1 MTAHGLLNQHA
12 MERAA
17 DQSTTRGQ
25 RQGALHPDVR
35 LMDLAERN
43 PSLGGRELLREI
55 IERGALPESHE
66 PPPAR
71 DLREALRPRSLDDSD
86 YRTSV
91 EQTAQLQQESPA
103 LRDLY
108 ERGATLK
115 GDTLVLPAEAHE
127 LSEERAT
134 PFLTTLAY
142 AQQRLPDAAQ
152 AQEFHDLAH
161 TISGETADART
172 QLTVFRIYY
181 DRLTRDAQG
190 QQLEKQDVEGRVI
203 AVQRTLTEMRAL
215 AQEMAQLE
223 TRESLDAA
231 LAQEQIQVL
240 DERDERLRNGRVNLA
255 ARTIDLRAESL
266 RFPAGLSF
274 ATKERLLT
282 RTLPELDY
290 RLEHG
295 VPRAELFRAID
306 RRMARPDVEV
316 EREKLKEIGG
326 FLKAYLDERLRDHE
340 TRALHSSA
348 VFREA
353 RAAIVNAQTPAELG
367 RAAEDFL
374 RTNRRRSEDLRQHL
388 ADPAHHSPPAPRPL
402 DARERNLI
410 FYGRA
415 PEHHTPEMRE
425 LRIYYGLTKAERAA
439 RVAQL
444 RESVLEPSLP
454 LKQLLDEL
462 ATRRTTKAVSHFQAS
477 LLNEQM
483 NHASRENL
491 YRFGQSLPPH
501 ERTFLYELSEQRK
514 LALSRALLAERE
526 PITAV
531 EKETFSTT
539 GRSFGVVPRESAS
552 FREYLAAMGQ
562 LERQL
567 LNEEVRR
574 EGRVTNRQ
582 LAELTIT
589 EARTLLPEQTQKEI
603 RLRAS
608 KLAWESLAPEEVF
621 EHDPSPEALRI
632 SETIATLQ
640 EQLQERARTAQTVR
654 DGFVLVPSPKTDLR
668 FSPASR
674 PIVESRKL
682 TALESY
688 AAQTREALYR
698 GFELLDEQRATFALQ
713 RADERRAEAVREPSV
728 PFSTSTQM
736 RSDAV
741 ETNQEW
747 HYDSLRDVLKA
758 RFSPS
763 AENQQKAKED
773 QPQLQHEFEI
783 ER

>member
-17 DQSTTRGQ
+17 DQSSIREQ
-25 RQGALHPDVR
+25 RQVALHPDVR
-35 LMDLAERN
+35 LMELAERN

-71 DLREALRPRSLDDSD
+71 DLRETLRPRSLDDSD
-86 YRTSV
+86 YRTPV

-115 GDTLVLPAEAHE
+115 GDTLVLPADAHE

-142 AQQRLPDAAQ
+142 GQQRLPDAAQ

-181 DRLTRDAQG
+181 DRLARDAQG
-190 QQLEKQDVEGRVI
+190 QRLEKQDVEGRVE
-203 AVQRTLTEMRAL
+203 AVQRTLNEMRAL
-215 AQEMAQLE
+215 AREMASLE

-231 LAQEQIQVL
+231 LSQEQTSAL
-240 DERDERLRNGRVNLA
+240 DERDERMRNGRVNLA

-266 RFPAGLSF
+266 RFPAELSF

-306 RRMARPDVEV
+306 RRMARPDAEV
-316 EREKLKEIGG
+316 EQEKLKEIGS
-326 FLKAYLDERLRDHE
+326 FLKAYLDERLRDTE
-340 TRALHSSA
+340 TRGLHSSA

-374 RTNRRRSEDLRQHL
+374 RSNRRRSEELRQHL
-388 ADPAHHSPPAPRPL
+388 ADPTHHSPPAQRPL

-425 LRIYYGLTKAERAA
+425 LRIYYGLTKAERAV
-439 RVAQL
+439 RVVQL
-444 RESVLEPSLP
+444 QREELEPSPSLQ
-454 LKQLLDEL
+454 KLLEEL
-462 ATRRTTKAVSHFQAS
+462 ATRRTVKAVSHFQAS

-483 NHASRENL
+483 KQPSRVNL
-491 YRFGQSLPPH
+491 YQLNQQIPPH
-501 ERTFLYELSEQRK
+501 ERTFLYEMSEQRK
-514 LALSRALLAERE
+514 QSFQRE
-526 PITAV
+526 PASKREAEPKSAKALGT
-531 EKETFSTT
+531 
-539 GRSFGVVPRESAS
+539 PPQESAS
-552 FREYLAAMGQ
+552 LREYLANMGQ
-562 LERQL
+562 IERQL
-567 LNEEVRR
+567 LKTEVQRR
-574 EGRVTNRQ
+574 SEAKIGS
-582 LAELTIT
+582 ELTIT
-589 EARTLLPEQTQKEI
+589 EARNLLPQQTQREV
-603 RLRAS
+603 RVRAS
-608 KLAWESLAPEEVF
+608 RLAWEKLVPAEVF
-621 EHDPSPEALRI
+621 APNPPAEAQRI
-632 SETIATLQ
+632 SETIAWMQ
-640 EQLQERARTAQTVR
+640 ERLQERARVAQTVR
-654 DGFVLVPSPKTDLR
+654 DEWKAHSLSEGETQKI
-668 FSPASR
+668 A
-674 PIVESRKL
+674 
-682 TALESY
+682 ALDSY
-688 AAQTREALYR
+688 AAQARAAVYQ
-698 GFELLDEQRATFALQ
+698 GFERLDEQRAALSLQ
-713 RADERRAEAVREPSV
+713 RFATEELTATRELSVVLPRAAGARTEY
-728 PFSTSTQM
+728 
-736 RSDAV
+736 V
-741 ETNQEW
+741 ETGQEW
-747 HYDSLRDVLKA
+747 HFDSLREVLANK
-758 RFSPS
+758 FDNG
-763 AENQQKAKED
+763 NQSRQGLRESHPILE
-773 QPQLQHEFEI
+773 QEHEFD
-783 ER
+783 R

>member
-1 MTAHGLLNQHA
+1 

-17 DQSTTRGQ
+17 DQLSTREQ
-25 RQGALHPDVR
+25 RQTALHPDVR
-35 LMDLAERN
+35 LMELAERN

-86 YRTSV
+86 YRTPV

-181 DRLTRDAQG
+181 DRLTRDARG
-190 QQLEKQDVEGRVI
+190 QQLEKQDVEGRAI

-231 LAQEQIQVL
+231 LAQEQTQVL

-274 ATKERLLT
+274 TTKERLLT

-295 VPRAELFRAID
+295 LPRAELFRAID
-306 RRMARPDVEV
+306 QRMARPDVEV
-316 EREKLKEIGG
+316 EQEKLKEIGG
-326 FLKAYLDERLRDHE
+326 FLKAYLDERLRDPE

-348 VFREA
+348 GFREG

-367 RAAEDFL
+367 RAAENFL
-374 RTNRRRSEDLRQHL
+374 RTNRGRSEELRQHL
-388 ADPAHHSPPAPRPL
+388 ADPTHHSPPAQRPL
-402 DARERNLI
+402 DAGERNLI

-439 RVAQL
+439 WVAQL
-444 RESVLEPSLP
+444 RQGELEPSPVLQ
-454 LKQLLDEL
+454 QLLDEL
-462 ATRRTTKAVSHFQAS
+462 TTRHTTKAVSHFQAS
-477 LLNEQM
+477 LLNEQVKQP
-483 NHASRENL
+483 SRVNL
-491 YRFGQSLPPH
+491 YQLNHEIPPH
-501 ERTFLYELSEQRK
+501 ERTYLYEVSEQRK
-514 LALSRALLAERE
+514 QVFQRELGNVRATE
-526 PITAV
+526 PR
-531 EKETFSTT
+531 T
-539 GRSFGVVPRESAS
+539 GKPLGAPPRESAS
-552 FREYLAAMGQ
+552 LREYLAYMGQ
-562 LERQL
+562 IERQL
-567 LNEEVRR
+567 LNTEMQRR
-574 EGRVTNRQ
+574 SE
-582 LAELTIT
+582 AKIDSELTIT
-589 EARTLLPEQTQKEI
+589 EARNLLPQQTQREV
-603 RLRAS
+603 RVRAS
-608 KLAWESLAPEEVF
+608 RLAWEKLVPAEVF
-621 EHDPSPEALRI
+621 APNPPAEALRI
-632 SETIATLQ
+632 SETIAWVQ
-640 EQLQERARTAQTVR
+640 ERLQERARVAQTVR
-654 DGFVLVPSPKTDLR
+654 DGWK
-668 FSPASR
+668 ASSLSDGETQK
-674 PIVESRKL
+674 IA
-682 TALESY
+682 ALDSY
-688 AAQTREALYR
+688 AAQARAAVYQ
-698 GFELLDEQRATFALQ
+698 GFERLDEQRAALSLQ
-713 RADERRAEAVREPSV
+713 RLATEELAATREPSVALPRAAGARTEYVETGQEWHFDSLREVLASKFNHSNQSRQAVREPV
-728 PFSTSTQM
+728 L
-736 RSDAV
+736 
-741 ETNQEW
+741 EQE
-747 HYDSLRDVLKA
+747 HGLDR
-758 RFSPS
+758 
-763 AENQQKAKED
+763 
-773 QPQLQHEFEI
+773 
-783 ER
+783 